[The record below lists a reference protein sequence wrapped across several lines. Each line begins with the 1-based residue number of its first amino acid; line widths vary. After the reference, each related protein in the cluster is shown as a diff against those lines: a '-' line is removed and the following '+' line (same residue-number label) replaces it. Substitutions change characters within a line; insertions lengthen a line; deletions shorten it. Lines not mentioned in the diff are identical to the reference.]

1 MGLIISYSSS
11 DPDDQNIYLRGF
23 CEQILKT
30 DYFIRSAIIVDHLGH
45 IIASAS
51 RAGLVQSMS
60 REEAE
65 RAAVQAVIRSATR
78 DKFKSKIG
86 DLLFSISR
94 YSKEIRATIP
104 LQNSDLKNK
113 SLLLLTF
120 DIDAEADF
128 IILKKILPH
137 VFDNREYLL

>member
-1 MGLIISYSSS
+1 MSLNIFSSRINH
-11 DPDDQNIYLRGF
+11 DEDKYLQGF
-23 CEQILKT
+23 CEQILKI

-51 RAGLVQSMS
+51 RPGLIQLMS
-60 REEAE
+60 HEEAA

-78 DKFKSKIG
+78 DKFKLKIG

-94 YSKEIRATIP
+94 YSREIRATIP
-104 LQNSDLKNK
+104 LQQNSDAKNK

-128 IILKKILPH
+128 IILKKILPYL
-137 VFDNREYLL
+137 FNNREYFL

>member
-1 MGLIISYSSS
+1 MGLIITYSSS
-11 DPDDQNIYLRGF
+11 NPDDQNIYLQGF

-104 LQNSDLKNK
+104 LQQNSDLKNK
-113 SLLLLTF
+113 SLLLPN
-120 DIDAEADF
+120 I
-128 IILKKILPH
+128 
-137 VFDNREYLL
+137 

>member
-1 MGLIISYSSS
+1 
-11 DPDDQNIYLRGF
+11 
-23 CEQILKT
+23 
-30 DYFIRSAIIVDHLGH
+30 
-45 IIASAS
+45 
-51 RAGLVQSMS
+51 MS

-104 LQNSDLKNK
+104 LQQNSDLKNK

-128 IILKKILPH
+128 VILKKILPH